1 MQNWEII
8 FTRRAYKEFL
18 SLPLNYKFLVEREIK
33 DLIEG
38 KRIDIKKIKGERNI
52 YRIRVGKYRILLK
65 KLSQKKEIFVIGI
78 THRRD
83 TYK

>member
-1 MQNWEII
+1 MQNWEIV

-38 KRIDIKKIKGERNI
+38 KRIDIKK
-52 YRIRVGKYRILLK
+52 
-65 KLSQKKEIFVIGI
+65 
-78 THRRD
+78 
-83 TYK
+83 